1 MKKSMQEL
9 KSEATDLGLT
19 FKGNISA
26 KDLSEMIENHYE
38 AASNDGDLPV
48 VLDEEAEQE
57 VEQEAAYEA
66 PVKSQPA
73 IKKAETPD
81 QRAARV
87 DLSMRTYARK
97 MEADARKTRIVTIID
112 NDQRVNNATTTCTA
126 NCSNEYF
133 DLGTIILPLNERVEV
148 RQGHLS
154 ALLGVRIPH
163 HVRSP
168 LDPAMSQTVMRPRYT
183 IQYEDVGVN

>member
-9 KSEATDLGLT
+9 KAEATDLGLT

-26 KDLSEMIENHYE
+26 KDLSEKIENYYE
-38 AASNDGDLPV
+38 SQSNDGDFPV
-48 VLDEEAEQE
+48 ILEEEEQE
-57 VEQEAAYEA
+57 TEDVTPA
-66 PVKSQPA
+66 KSQA
-73 IKKAETPD
+73 NKAETPE
-81 QRAARV
+81 QRAARA
-87 DLSMRTYARK
+87 DHSMRTYARK
-97 MEADARKTRIVTIID
+97 MEAEARKTRVVTIID

-163 HVRSP
+163 HVRSTQ
-168 LDPAMSQTVMRPRYT
+168 DPAMSQTVMRPRYT

>member
-9 KSEATDLGLT
+9 KAEATDLGLT

-26 KDLSEMIENHYE
+26 KDLSEMIENYYE
-38 AASNDGDLPV
+38 AKSNDGDLPV
-48 VLDEEAEQE
+48 VLNEEVE
-57 VEQEAAYEA
+57 VEQDFEVA
-66 PVKSQPA
+66 PVNQQQTQRKV
-73 IKKAETPD
+73 ETPD
-81 QRAARV
+81 ERAARV
-87 DLSMRTYARK
+87 DHNMRTYARK
-97 MEADARKTRIVTIID
+97 MEAEARKTRVVTIID

-133 DLGTIILPLNERVEV
+133 DLGTIILPLNEKVEV

-163 HVRSP
+163 HVRSSQ
-168 LDPAMSQTVMRPRYT
+168 DPAMSETVMRPRYT

>member
-1 MKKSMQEL
+1 MKKSMEEL
-9 KSEATDLGLT
+9 KAEATDLGLT

-26 KDLSEMIENHYE
+26 KDLSEKIEKHYE
-38 AASNDGDLPV
+38 NASNDGDLPV
-48 VLDEEAEQE
+48 VLDEEESEQE
-57 VEQEAAYEA
+57 DVQVA
-66 PVKSQPA
+66 PVKPQPA
-73 IKKAETPD
+73 SKKVETPEE
-81 QRAARV
+81 RASRV
-87 DLSMRTYARK
+87 DHGMRTYARK
-97 MEADARKTRIVTIID
+97 MEAEARKTRIVTIID

-163 HVRSP
+163 HVRSAQ
-168 LDPAMSQTVMRPRYT
+168 DPAMSQTVMRPRYT
-183 IQYEDVGVN
+183 IQYEDV

>member
-26 KDLSEMIENHYE
+26 KDLSEMIENYYE
-38 AASNDGDLPV
+38 DASNDGDLPV
-48 VLDEEAEQE
+48 VLDEEETEQE
-57 VEQEAAYEA
+57 VVQAAPA
-66 PVKSQPA
+66 KSQPA
-73 IKKAETPD
+73 SKKVETPEE
-81 QRAARV
+81 RAARA
-87 DLSMRTYARK
+87 DHGMRTYARK
-97 MEADARKTRIVTIID
+97 MEAEARKTRVVTIID

>member
-9 KSEATDLGLT
+9 KAEATDLGIT

-26 KDLSEMIENHYE
+26 KDLSEKIENYYE
-38 AASNDGDLPV
+38 SQSNNGDFPV
-48 VLDEEAEQE
+48 MLEEAEQE
-57 VEQEAAYEA
+57 VEDVT
-66 PVKSQPA
+66 PTKSQA
-73 IKKAETPD
+73 SKVETPD
-81 QRAARV
+81 QRAARA
-87 DLSMRTYARK
+87 DHSMRTYARK
-97 MEADARKTRIVTIID
+97 MEAEARKTRVVTIID

-148 RQGHLS
+148 RQGHLN

-163 HVRSP
+163 HVRSTQ
-168 LDPAMSQTVMRPRYT
+168 DPAMSQTVMRPRYT